1 MSLPPPTDKHAV
13 AAPERH
19 RRTRRDHASETAE
32 DYVEAIREVIET
44 RGACR
49 VSDLAERFSVSH
61 VTVTRTVGR
70 LVRDGLAET
79 APRAPITL
87 TPVGARL
94 ASACRERHLAV
105 LAFLRALGVS
115 EPAAQLDAEGIE
127 HHVSEE
133 TLAAMRRFVQ
143 QQTSRTTADR

>member
-1 MSLPPPTDKHAV
+1 MARSPAPV
-13 AAPERH
+13 ANRH

-32 DYVEAIREVIET
+32 DYVEAIDDLIAANGV
-44 RGACR
+44 CR
-49 VSDLAERFSVSH
+49 VSDLAEQFSVSH

-79 APRAPITL
+79 APRQPITL

-94 ASACRERHLAV
+94 ATACRERHATV
-105 LAFLRALGVS
+105 LRFLRALGVS
-115 EPAAQLDAEGIE
+115 ETVAQLDAEGIE

-133 TLAAMRRFVQ
+133 TLELMRRFPERQ
-143 QQTSRTTADR
+143 ASPPADA